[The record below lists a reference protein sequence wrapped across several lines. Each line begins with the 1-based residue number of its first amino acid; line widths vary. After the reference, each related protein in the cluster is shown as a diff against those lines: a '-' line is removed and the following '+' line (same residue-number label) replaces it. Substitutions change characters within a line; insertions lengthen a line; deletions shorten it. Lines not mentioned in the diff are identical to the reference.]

1 VRGDEERVVRAF
13 CTWLETDG
21 WTVEREL
28 KYCDVV
34 ARRGEELMF
43 AEAKG
48 RTSDAGLDT
57 DTMYGQLLR
66 RIPRDGLDHR
76 LGVVVPS
83 SAVKAALRV
92 DRAVRDR
99 LGITIYEV
107 TDDDRVVVIGG

>member
-1 VRGDEERVVRAF
+1 VRGDEGRVVRVF
-13 CTWLETDG
+13 CKWLEHDG
-21 WTVEREL
+21 WTVGREVA
-28 KYCDVV
+28 YCDVV

-48 RTSDAGLDT
+48 RTTDAGLDC
-57 DTMYGQLLR
+57 DVLYGQLLR

-76 LGVVVPS
+76 LGVVVPT
-83 SAVKAALRV
+83 SAVKAATRV

-107 TDDDRVVVIGG
+107 TDDDQVVVVGD